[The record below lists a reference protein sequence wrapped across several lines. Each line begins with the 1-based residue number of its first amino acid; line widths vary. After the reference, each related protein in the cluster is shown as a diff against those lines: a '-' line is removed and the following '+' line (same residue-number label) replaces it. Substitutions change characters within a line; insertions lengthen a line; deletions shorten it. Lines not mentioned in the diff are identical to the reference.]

1 MSKIVFCLL
10 ILVSSVFAQYHYV
23 GNTTPVAASSPVF
36 EVSTGYTYL
45 VLDTPLRQRVGLSGV
60 DANGFMDFNSHWGM
74 MVDSSYARAGDV
86 LGTGHS
92 GNVLSCLAGPVFY
105 PVEYGKNRV
114 FVHPLAGVSLVNSAV
129 PVQGSY
135 YLGGTI
141 IRFSYA
147 MGGGVERTVTGP
159 LAIRIGGEYLRTT
172 FASPTAAM
180 QFQNNFRMVTSIVY
194 RFGSR

>member
-1 MSKIVFCLL
+1 MSKIVFCTF

-23 GNTTPVAASSPVF
+23 GNTPAVAASSPVF

-45 VLDTPLRQRVGLSGV
+45 ELDTPSRQHVGLSGV
-60 DANGFMDFNSHWGM
+60 DANGFIDFNSRWGM
-74 MVDSSYARAGDV
+74 MVDSSYARANDV

-92 GNVLSCLAGPVFY
+92 GNVLSCLTGPVFY
-105 PVEYGKNRV
+105 PVEYRKTRV
-114 FVHPLAGVSLVNSAV
+114 FVHPLVGVSLVNSAV

-147 MGGGVERTVTGP
+147 MGGGVEHTVAGP

-172 FASPTAAM
+172 FANPTAAM
-180 QFQNNFRMVTSIVY
+180 QFQNNFRVVTSIVY
-194 RFGSR
+194 RFGIR